1 MQCLK
6 QVDEEEVNS
15 SSVARTAFLTLNTLQ
30 LASTNLSGV
39 VNNKILLLH
48 RAAKPC
54 LVQAR
59 PTPTTRAQAS
69 VRLNLPNLTHR
80 LEPLNI

>member
-15 SSVARTAFLTLNTLQ
+15 TSVARTAFLTLNTLQ

-39 VNNKILLLH
+39 VNNKILLLE
-48 RAAKPC
+48 
-54 LVQAR
+54 LQ
-59 PTPTTRAQAS
+59 
-69 VRLNLPNLTHR
+69 NLA
-80 LEPLNI
+80 